1 MPGSTME
8 GTAPDAA
15 GHWLLPGARPLAWVI
30 VVAAIAALAVMPM
43 THNTYPELLGEALF
57 EGLVLLFAFRAA
69 GAWRQPWVPRW
80 LAQVLAIAAGAAL
93 APLVVQLVV
102 AGGDFSGFAGSKG
115 HVRGYFLM
123 TFGAAIIGTAIA
135 LGALFRERDAQA
147 RSQALHFD
155 LVRERL
161 ERQAADARLKLL
173 TAQIQPHFLLNTL
186 ANVQVLVE
194 SGSPR
199 AAPLFRNLIAYLKA
213 AVPQLQQDQCLLA
226 DEERLVHAYLE
237 LMQMRMP
244 DRLTFRMAVDP
255 DLRSIAVPPLVLLT
269 LVENA
274 VRHGID
280 PGVERG
286 CIEVGARTEPS
297 GVLLWVQDSGVGL
310 GAGAATGLGLAN
322 LRERL
327 RVFDHAAR
335 LELSEVQPQG
345 VRAEIHLSGKASAP

>member
-1 MPGSTME
+1 MSGSTMD
-8 GTAPDAA
+8 GKAPAA
-15 GHWLLPGARPLAWVI
+15 GHWLLPGVRPLAWVA
-30 VVAAIAALAVMPM
+30 VVAAIAALAVLPI

-57 EGLVLLFAFRAA
+57 EGIVLLFAFRAA
-69 GAWRQPWVPRW
+69 GAWRQTWVPRW
-80 LAQVLAIAAGAAL
+80 LAQVLAIAAGAVL
-93 APLVVQLVV
+93 GPLVVQLVV
-102 AGGDFSGFAGSKG
+102 AGGDFSGFAGSRA

-147 RSQALHFD
+147 RAQALHFD

-186 ANVQVLVE
+186 ANMQVLVD

-199 AAPLFRNLIAYLKA
+199 AAPLFRNLIAYLRA
-213 AVPQLQQDQCLLA
+213 AVPQLQQDRSVLA

-244 DRLTFRMAVDP
+244 DRLAFRMDLDP
-255 DLRSIAVPPLVLLT
+255 GLRSLAVPPLALLT

-280 PGVERG
+280 PGVDPG
-286 CIEVGARTEPS
+286 CIEVGARRQPA
-297 GVLLWVQDSGVGL
+297 GVLLWVQDSGVGM
-310 GAGAATGLGLAN
+310 GAGSGNGMGLAN

-327 RVFDHAAR
+327 RVFDPAAR
-335 LELSEVQPQG
+335 LELSEVQPRG
-345 VRAEIHLSGKASAP
+345 VRAEIHLTGEGNAP